1 MSSSSGLYVGP
12 NRGTSPNFLINEVK
26 LFNRVLTAAE
36 VATLHD
42 SYATK
47 LINNEP
53 VSVGLMNSWRFQNNL
68 LDSGPN
74 RNHLTCTAPTFSPGY
89 YAQSTGFT
97 STANL
102 ITGPINAPYNF
113 ERTQPFSISFWYK
126 SGTSTIGYVMVGNV
140 SAKGWYLWIGN
151 SGRIILDL
159 RGTASSNELAVEL
172 TSVNL
177 MTNTWRH
184 VVVTY
189 DGLSV
194 PSSIVYYIDG
204 VYVPWST
211 IINNTLSQTI
221 VSTNPLYM
229 MNGNGVGGQ
238 MDELKL
244 FNKVLS
250 ASEVNAIYKHHLY
263 AVVGISYPPT
273 TDLSTWTNETSTTVT
288 TAVPGG
294 YLALSSLY
302 RFSQESQYSILKT
315 GNSDPSGGW
324 WLLPSNINLNA
335 NGFELIYYTYREL
348 TWVGGSGDDIG
359 LLNSAGN
366 GLSFRL
372 FRKVDAD
379 IIIRSRAAFISTD
392 VATVNVT
399 NDILEGWYRHTII
412 CTKANGGSTANIQ
425 YTIRDGNETYIGVCS
440 YNTSNLFVGSELSRL
455 QIMGGNNYWIDR
467 MSFRIT

>member
-1 MSSSSGLYVGP
+1 
-12 NRGTSPNFLINEVK
+12 
-26 LFNRVLTAAE
+26 
-36 VATLHD
+36 
-42 SYATK
+42 
-47 LINNEP
+47 
-53 VSVGLMNSWRFQNNL
+53 
-68 LDSGPN
+68 
-74 RNHLTCTAPTFSPGY
+74 
-89 YAQSTGFT
+89 
-97 STANL
+97 
-102 ITGPINAPYNF
+102 
-113 ERTQPFSISFWYK
+113 
-126 SGTSTIGYVMVGNV
+126 
-140 SAKGWYLWIGN
+140 
-151 SGRIILDL
+151 
-159 RGTASSNELAVEL
+159 
-172 TSVNL
+172 
-177 MTNTWRH
+177 
-184 VVVTY
+184 
-189 DGLSV
+189 
-194 PSSIVYYIDG
+194 
-204 VYVPWST
+204 
-211 IINNTLSQTI
+211 
-221 VSTNPLYM
+221 
-229 MNGNGVGGQ
+229 
-238 MDELKL
+238 
-244 FNKVLS
+244 
-250 ASEVNAIYKHHLY
+250 LY